1 VARTARQSANEE
13 APMHLPA
20 NSPRRGGEDSIT
32 QPTEWTPV
40 QYWTAES
47 LVVFVSRCSN
57 AFVQEKP
64 MAVVDRRAFLVATIV
79 ASGCGPGGKPI
90 DGPQREATTGAAPS
104 IGKSQSAISRQT
116 PPRVAVLVFGSRR
129 SSLVTSGPKSAD
141 LLIRDRLEELGYVEG
156 KTIVLEESYADGD
169 PRRLAQLA
177 IDIVASKPDAIVT
190 IAAAATAA
198 ARQATNTIPIIMAHV
213 GEPVGAGLVASLARP
228 GGNVT
233 GTTSMIPDLGAKQV
247 ELLRQLV
254 PRISRLGVLA
264 NPANTGTQPLLAQLK
279 ESGRQFK
286 ISVVVAEVQRTED
299 FDKAFGVLRAARP
312 DALFIM
318 VEPLIGLN
326 IKKVLDFAA
335 TARLPAS
342 FDVGREAV
350 RQGGLISYGPVL
362 ATHYAMVADYV
373 DKVLKGAKP
382 GDLPIQQPTQFALA
396 INLKTAKALGIKVPQ
411 SLLLR
416 ADELIE

>member
-1 VARTARQSANEE
+1 
-13 APMHLPA
+13 
-20 NSPRRGGEDSIT
+20 
-32 QPTEWTPV
+32 
-40 QYWTAES
+40 
-47 LVVFVSRCSN
+47 
-57 AFVQEKP
+57 

-169 PRRLAQLA
+169 PRRLTQLA

-247 ELLRQLV
+247 DCFDSWFHELAGWVFSPTRQTRVPSHCLLNSKNQGGSSKSV
-254 PRISRLGVLA
+254 SWSPRSSAPRISTRHLA
-264 NPANTGTQPLLAQLK
+264 FFAPRA
-279 ESGRQFK
+279 
-286 ISVVVAEVQRTED
+286 RTHSSSWWS
-299 FDKAFGVLRAARP
+299 R
-312 DALFIM
+312 
-318 VEPLIGLN
+318 
-326 IKKVLDFAA
+326 
-335 TARLPAS
+335 
-342 FDVGREAV
+342 
-350 RQGGLISYGPVL
+350 
-362 ATHYAMVADYV
+362 
-373 DKVLKGAKP
+373 
-382 GDLPIQQPTQFALA
+382 
-396 INLKTAKALGIKVPQ
+396 
-411 SLLLR
+411 
-416 ADELIE
+416 